1 MTMERKPAAVN
12 TRRRYDSSGR
22 RERARQAR
30 DQIVGTAED
39 LFLSR
44 GYAATTAAAIA
55 AQARV
60 SVETIYKS
68 FGGKPGLVRAIVERG
83 LAGAGPVPAE
93 QRSDQ
98 IRDTEPD
105 PRRILTAWGAFVT
118 EIAPRTAPVL
128 ALARDAA
135 ASDAEVRALLDEISA
150 ARLARMTVNARALS
164 DAGHLRPGITIA
176 QAADILWT
184 YSSPELYELLVLRR
198 GWSPEHY
205 GRFTAQAMIAA
216 LLPPAAPGQNP
227 PAGSPAPGTPHS
239 RPDQQDLQRP
249 DP

>member
-1 MTMERKPAAVN
+1 MTMERKSAAVN

-30 DQIVGTAED
+30 DQIVGIAAE
-39 LFLSR
+39 LFLAR
-44 GYAATTAAAIA
+44 GYAATTVAAIA
-55 AQARV
+55 TQARV

-105 PRRILTAWGAFVT
+105 PRRILTAWGTFVT
-118 EIAPRTAPVL
+118 EIAPRTAPIL
-128 ALARDAA
+128 LLARDAA
-135 ASDAEVRALLDEISA
+135 AGDPELAALLDEVGA
-150 ARLARMTVNARALS
+150 ARLDRMTVNARALAE
-164 DAGHLRPGITIA
+164 AGHLRPGITAA

-198 GWSPEHY
+198 GWSAEHY
-205 GRFTAQAMIAA
+205 GRFVAQAMIAA
-216 LLPPAAPGQNP
+216 LLPPIAPRANR
-227 PAGSPAPGTPHS
+227 AG
-239 RPDQQDLQRP
+239 R
-249 DP
+249 